1 MTCASADT
9 ADDVRCEVTLLGTVV
24 LAMANITTVLA
35 DLVLVVAERTVKRG
49 KLPKLVTFVIILA
62 FGGGCSL

>member
-49 KLPKLVTFVIILA
+49 KLPELVTFVIILA